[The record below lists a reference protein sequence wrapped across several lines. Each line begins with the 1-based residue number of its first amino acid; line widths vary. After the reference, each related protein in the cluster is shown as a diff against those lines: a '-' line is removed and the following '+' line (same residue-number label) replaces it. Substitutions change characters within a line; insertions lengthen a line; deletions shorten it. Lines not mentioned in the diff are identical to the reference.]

1 MEFLAQ
7 QRRCASF
14 ILCLLC
20 LAVLMLAGCRKA
32 GSGQTTELIQ
42 IDGSSTVYPIIEAMA
57 EEFQIAEQGAVNVTV
72 GISGSGGGLKKF
84 CRGELAI
91 ANASRPIE
99 ASEIQ
104 ECQHQ
109 GVQFIEL
116 PIAYDAIT
124 LVVHP
129 QNHWLQSVD
138 VTTLKQIWEPQAQG
152 RLLSWR
158 DLNPAFPDAPLNL
171 YGAGPDSGTFDYFT
185 AVING
190 DERASRGDYT
200 ASEDDNIL
208 VRGVANDKFALGYF
222 GLAYYHENAKLLKAL
237 AVSNEQGKAVL
248 PSLES
253 VRAGDYQ
260 PLSRPVFMYVNTHM
274 LQQPGVRRFLDFFF
288 APKNRTEIITWVG
301 YIPLAEATYVQVL
314 DILNRERIGSRFRD
328 EQGRVIS
335 VEQALHLL

>member
-1 MEFLAQ
+1 
-7 QRRCASF
+7 
-14 ILCLLC
+14 
-20 LAVLMLAGCRKA
+20 MLAGCRKA
-32 GSGQTTELIQ
+32 GSGQSAELIQ

-99 ASEIQ
+99 ASEIRN
-104 ECQHQ
+104 CQRA
-109 GVQFIEL
+109 GVNFIEL

-129 QNHWLQSVD
+129 HNQWVQSLD
-138 VTTLKQIWEPQAQG
+138 VATLKQIWEPQAQG
-152 RLLSWR
+152 RVTRWS
-158 DLNPAFPDAPLNL
+158 DLNPDFPDASLNL

-222 GLAYYHENAKLLKAL
+222 GLAYYHENSNQLKAL
-237 AVSNEQGKAVL
+237 AVINQQGNAVL
-248 PSLES
+248 PSLDS
-253 VRAGDYQ
+253 VRGGAYQ
-260 PLSRPVFMYVNTHM
+260 PLSRPVFMYVNTQM
-274 LQQPGVRRFLDFFF
+274 LQQKGVRRFLDFFF

-301 YIPLAEATYVQVL
+301 YIPLAEATYERVL
-314 DILNRERIGSRFRD
+314 DILNQERTGSRFRD
-328 EQGRVIS
+328 DAGHVVS